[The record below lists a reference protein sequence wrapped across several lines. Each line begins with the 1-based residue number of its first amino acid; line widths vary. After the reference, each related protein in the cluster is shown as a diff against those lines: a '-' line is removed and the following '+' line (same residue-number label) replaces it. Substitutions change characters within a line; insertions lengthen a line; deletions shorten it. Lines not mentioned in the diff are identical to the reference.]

1 MAKAIYGHTGADAR
15 LAAEIARLR
24 ARVRDLEAEVERLSA
39 VAVLSEVAVLSDV
52 AVLPE
57 DEWAVPDWVVP
68 AELLVPDPR

>member
-39 VAVLSEVAVLSDV
+39 VAVLSDD

>member
-24 ARVRDLEAEVERLSA
+24 ARVRDLEAEVERLHEA
-39 VAVLSEVAVLSDV
+39 
-52 AVLPE
+52 AVLPA
-57 DEWAVPDWVVP
+57 DAWAVQEWVVP

>member
-39 VAVLSEVAVLSDV
+39 VAVLSDV